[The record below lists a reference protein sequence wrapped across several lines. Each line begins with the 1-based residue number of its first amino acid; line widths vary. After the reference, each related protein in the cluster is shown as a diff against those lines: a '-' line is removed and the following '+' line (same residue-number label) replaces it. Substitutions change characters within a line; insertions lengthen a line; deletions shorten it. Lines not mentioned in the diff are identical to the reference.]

1 MNPVSLD
8 DAFDYNTTIAGSQFK
23 PLCFSTVC
31 IFCNSPFSNAL
42 MADGSYRQCL
52 KCKKTFKAQI
62 KKEKEIEKE
71 IEIEI
76 EKEIDEKGR

>member
-8 DAFDYNTTIAGSQFK
+8 DAFDYNTTISGSQFK
-23 PLCFSTVC
+23 PLCFSSVC
-31 IFCNSPFSNAL
+31 IFCNSPFSNTL

-62 KKEKEIEKE
+62 KKEIKGTVAEI
-71 IEIEI
+71 
-76 EKEIDEKGR
+76 KGAVAGKKAAT

>member
-8 DAFDYNTTIAGSQFK
+8 DAFDYNTTIACSQFK
-23 PLCFSTVC
+23 PLHFSPVC

-62 KKEKEIEKE
+62 KTEIE
-71 IEIEI
+71 
-76 EKEIDEKGR
+76 EKKLANKNLP

>member
-8 DAFDYNTTIAGSQFK
+8 EAFDYNTTIAGSQFK
-23 PLCFSTVC
+23 PLCFSPIC

-52 KCKKTFKAQI
+52 KCKKTFKAKI
-62 KKEKEIEKE
+62 EENKVEKVEKKAKVGIAGK
-71 IEIEI
+71 
-76 EKEIDEKGR
+76 KVAT

>member
-8 DAFDYNTTIAGSQFK
+8 EAFDYNTTIAGSQFK
-23 PLCFSTVC
+23 PLCFSPVC

-52 KCKKTFKAQI
+52 KCKKTFKATVVVEE
-62 KKEKEIEKE
+62 KKVEKK
-71 IEIEI
+71 
-76 EKEIDEKGR
+76 